1 MIGHGPPGTS
11 QLPHSTKKL
20 GLLWDGALYEG
31 DITSLGILRAF
42 NWDGDL
48 GKRPGLGLRVSL
60 LDLHVPI
67 IGWGY
72 EWDLQETE
80 LGLRLSL

>member
-1 MIGHGPPGTS
+1 MIGQGPPGTS
-11 QLPHSTKKL
+11 QLPNNTEKL

-31 DITSLGILRAF
+31 DITSLEILWAF

-48 GKRPGLGLRVSL
+48 GERPGLGLRVSL

-67 IGWGY
+67 
-72 EWDLQETE
+72 
-80 LGLRLSL
+80 